1 MCSSEVLR
9 NDSLLCQLLLPV
21 FWCWNSRHDQPHKR
35 EEQNS
40 SSNMATFNVMSC
52 HFILAVCL
60 PRDPDWLYSEQ
71 PSSGVGSNSA
81 DIPRHPLKQGSLAQ
95 HFKSPRQSSKT
106 DLPLTVECMVQL
118 PKDGHQKKGGRP
130 INQSGFNRAVLRS
143 ILKQNNLTEGKKNPT
158 PDELYALLV
167 KKGIDVKKAVS
178 QLPKDA
184 HQKKGGRPINQ
195 SGFNR
200 AVLRSIL
207 KQNNLTGG
215 KKNPT
220 PDELYALLVKKGID
234 VEKAATQLTK
244 VDGKPKAC
252 GQQSHSGNSV
262 SASAKHFSKAAPQI
276 NDKGLDNL
284 QQQLA
289 AQHCPHSNP
298 VVSQRLWA
306 AKVLG
311 TPMPE
316 TVFNWAL
323 EVLELPDYAK
333 LVDLCWFADMIQLQ
347 SPDMTASDIPD
358 LICIAQACIEEAERL
373 KTQSQ
378 TQSR

>member
-1 MCSSEVLR
+1 MK
-9 NDSLLCQLLLPV
+9 NNLP
-21 FWCWNSRHDQPHKR
+21 S
-35 EEQNS
+35 
-40 SSNMATFNVMSC
+40 
-52 HFILAVCL
+52 AV
-60 PRDPDWLYSEQ
+60 E
-71 PSSGVGSNSA
+71 G
-81 DIPRHPLKQGSLAQ
+81 
-95 HFKSPRQSSKT
+95 T
-106 DLPLTVECMVQL
+106 VQL
-118 PKDGHQKKGGRP
+118 PKDAHQKKGRP
-130 INQSGFNRAVLRS
+130 PLNQSGISRTVLRSILKQNNLTEGKKNPTPDELYALLVKKGIDVEKAATQLPKDAHQKTRGPPLNQSGISRAVLRS

-167 KKGIDVKKAVS
+167 KKGIDV
-178 QLPKDA
+178 
-184 HQKKGGRPINQ
+184 
-195 SGFNR
+195 
-200 AVLRSIL
+200 
-207 KQNNLTGG
+207 
-215 KKNPT
+215 
-220 PDELYALLVKKGID
+220 
-234 VEKAATQLTK
+234 EKAATQLTK
-244 VDGKPKAC
+244 ADGQPKAF

-262 SASAKHFSKAAPQI
+262 SVSAKHFSKAAPQI

-347 SPDMTASDIPD
+347 SLDMTASDIPD
-358 LICIAQACIEEAERL
+358 LICIAQTCIEEAERL

-378 TQSR
+378 TQS

>member
-143 ILKQNNLTEGKKNPT
+143 ILKQNNLT
-158 PDELYALLV
+158 
-167 KKGIDVKKAVS
+167 
-178 QLPKDA
+178 
-184 HQKKGGRPINQ
+184 
-195 SGFNR
+195 
-200 AVLRSIL
+200 
-207 KQNNLTGG
+207 GG
-215 KKNPT
+215 KNNPT